1 MSNDLTEHFRLDT
14 AFFPDHVEHVRY
26 SASRHAGRRKAT
38 EKWKPTCD
46 IARSQL
52 GYVRLEQRS
61 DSEPEGEKIRAVKLV
76 YKRAMPAMMDY
87 RRELLAMAA
96 LTKVS

>member
-26 SASRHAGRRKAT
+26 SASRHAGRRRTT
-38 EKWKPTCD
+38 EKWNPVSD
-46 IARSQL
+46 IATSQL
-52 GYVRLEQRS
+52 GYVRLEQRT
-61 DSEPEGEKIRAVKLV
+61 DSEAGDERLRAVKLV
-76 YKRAMPAMMDY
+76 YKRMMPAMMDY